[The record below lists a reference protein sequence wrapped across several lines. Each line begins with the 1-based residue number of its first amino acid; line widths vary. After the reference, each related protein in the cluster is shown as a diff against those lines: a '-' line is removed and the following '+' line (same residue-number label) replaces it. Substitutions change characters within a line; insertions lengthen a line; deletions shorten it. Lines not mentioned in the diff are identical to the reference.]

1 MQGNVLTF
9 ANYCFEFGLEKGL
22 IVNKDFLDIFF
33 LLKTNY
39 TMNFIMTEQQDVFK

>member
-33 LLKTNY
+33 
-39 TMNFIMTEQQDVFK
+39 FIENKLHDEFHYD